1 MSIFNPVQS
10 FVNMTNSWQQSMKEK
25 ANKKNTNQI
34 LADSQTLYQNG
45 LNATDSKVKNSNMSA
60 SYLNNVAW
68 AILTYAEVN
77 GKYDEYANLQPSEIV
92 SKFIG
97 KNQWR
102 DYDKYINMYTGGQMW
117 FDELTR
123 KIWINWVVTS
133 DSYINPLDIEEE
145 DMADFDPSL
154 LTNFEYDEDDVRDTA
169 DKSSNNNALWWG
181 VWGASLLWWTDIWL
195 NYLWKGM
202 QKWGRQLFNTAFT
215 PSLKEESLISTQ
227 WGKVYE
233 AKRAKNA
240 AQTKLNEAKKAGV
253 GIEEAQKEFDI
264 ASKRLEWLTNNKK
277 ITPTSQSAWENW
289 LGSDWG
295 MWWRAWWQRWRAAEA
310 KWRAREIF
318 TTKINK
324 YIEESAD
331 TINVQEIINN
341 LQNEINKVAGVHPW
355 KKQVY
360 GEALDSLRE
369 MFSWEEFKNLP
380 VGDVQK
386 LKEEIWSTTPQK
398 FFNKKELANE
408 YSELEWIFGTK
419 LKDALHKSLTKT
431 AWEDT
436 AKLYLDYANLMD
448 YATSQDRA
456 ATRWIRSWSSFKD
469 LLVEPTSQK
478 WGRLLYNTWKLLE
491 QNTKWKWVKK
501 LFQNVSEWIW
511 NAWNYISK
519 NWKNLFKATKWGLQV
534 EDPVGIV
541 ELLQLVPW
549 TIWDLADIAANS
561 PAVAAD
567 TILYEVQW
575 FKDAWN
581 GMSDDERIEQIK
593 SEYQQ
598 ATWNELDDA
607 SAKATYEN
615 WKKKHKDGK
624 YWLFDG
630 VNDIEIIL
638 SA

>member
-154 LTNFEYDEDDVRDTA
+154 LTNFEYEEDDVRDTA
-169 DKSSNNNALWWG
+169 DKSSDNNALWWS

-233 AKRAKNA
+233 AKMAKNA

-253 GIEEAQKEFDI
+253 GIEEAQKEFDV

-448 YATSQDRA
+448 YAASQDRA

-478 WGRLLYNTWKLLE
+478 WWRLLYNTWKLLE